1 VLIILAIPSLCSFN
15 SVAVKAA
22 NPNSSP
28 GPAGASSLGAHAALA
43 LCGFSAV
50 VGQIVLMRELIQV
63 FNGNE
68 IALGILLATWLLWTA
83 VGSALTSGAGLGR
96 NRPRLA
102 VAALECVLAAS
113 FPATIWALRD
123 AKAFFQ
129 TVPGELVGLAPM
141 LLTSLVCLSVFCA
154 ASGALFVAAA
164 RMAEAECWLSA
175 RAAASSAYL
184 LEAAGSA
191 LGGILAS
198 VVLVRFCEAFQIAA
212 IMGLLNLCVAAALA
226 LRLRRV
232 QVAAL
237 ACAAA
242 LAAIPLLQWVAPR
255 WDAAA
260 RSRLWRGFN
269 VVGARESIYG
279 NLTVT
284 ETGASETGTIRSLY
298 ENGSILANA
307 PDPAA
312 AEEAIDYALLEHAAP
327 TRVLLIGG
335 GVNGSVA
342 EALKHPTIASLD
354 YVELDPALIAMA
366 RQFFPV
372 QTAVFDS
379 DPRVHL
385 HLVDG
390 RRFLAGTVEKFD
402 VIIVDVPDPQT
413 AQLNRFYTVE
423 FFRLAR
429 AHLLP
434 QGLLAIEL
442 RSAEETISPDLAEF
456 LRSIRRTLS
465 DVFPYQ
471 AAIPGEMIHFF
482 GAMQPDVLTRDPQ
495 VLVARLRER
504 RLATQYVSQYFIP
517 YRMMPDRMEQVETEL
532 TPVASTPVNRDFAP
546 IAYEFDV
553 VLWGA
558 QFRSG
563 YAAWFRAAEHVRF
576 GQVAGALAIV
586 LLIGMGL
593 LAFLPGRERR
603 QKASAGACVAATG
616 FTLMALQIFLLL
628 GFQAVY
634 GYVYAELAIL
644 IGLFMAGIALG
655 SWLAIRSNNSSDA
668 GAEHRWRLTEAQLLL
683 ALAAPALL
691 IVVSLIGSFASTA
704 ATWIAAQVIFPALA
718 ALAGMLGG
726 YQFVVAA
733 GIFLRGR
740 GERSGLGVLYAIDL
754 LGGCVGALALSTFL
768 IPVFGFWRTAWL
780 AVAINAAA
788 VLLAAR
794 MNLVTKAVQL

>member
-1 VLIILAIPSLCSFN
+1 MLVILAIPSLCSFN
-15 SVAVKAA
+15 SLAVKTA

-28 GPAGASSLGAHAALA
+28 GPAAASSLGAPAALA
-43 LCGFSAV
+43 FCGFSAV

-68 IALGILLATWLLWTA
+68 IALGILLATWLFWTA
-83 VGSALTSGAGLGR
+83 VGSAVSGGAGLGR
-96 NRPRLA
+96 NRPRRA
-102 VAALECVLAAS
+102 VAVLECVLAAS
-113 FPATIWALRD
+113 FPVTIWALRD

-129 TVPGELVGLAPM
+129 TVPGELVGLVPM

-164 RMAEAECWLSA
+164 RMAEAECSLSA

-198 VVLVRFCEAFQIAA
+198 IVLVRFCEASQIAA
-212 IMGLLNLCVAAALA
+212 IMVLLNLCVAVALA
-226 LRLRRV
+226 LRLRRA
-232 QVAAL
+232 QVALL
-237 ACAAA
+237 AAAAA
-242 LAAIPLLQWVAPR
+242 LAAIPLLLWVAPR
-255 WDAAA
+255 WDEAA
-260 RSRLWRGFN
+260 RARLWRGFN
-269 VVGARESIYG
+269 LVGAHESIYG

-298 ENGSILANA
+298 ENGTILANA

-312 AEEAIDYALLEHAAP
+312 AEEAVDYALLEHAAP
-327 TRVLLIGG
+327 RRVLLIGG
-335 GVNGSVA
+335 GINGAVV
-342 EALKHPTIASLD
+342 EALKDPTIASLD

-366 RQFFPV
+366 RQFFPA

-385 HLVDG
+385 HLADG
-390 RRFLAGTVEKFD
+390 RRFLTETNGNFD
-402 VIIVDVPDPQT
+402 VIVVDVPDPQT

-429 AHLLP
+429 AHLQP

-442 RSAEETISPDLAEF
+442 RSSEETISPDLAEF
-456 LRSIRRTLS
+456 LRSIRRTLGE
-465 DVFPYQ
+465 VFPYQ
-471 AAIPGEMIHFF
+471 AAIPGGIIHFF
-482 GAMQPDVLTRDPQ
+482 GAMQPNVLTSDPL
-495 VLVARLRER
+495 VLVARLRSR
-504 RLATQYVSQYFIP
+504 RLATHYVREYFIP
-517 YRMMPDRMEQVETEL
+517 YRMMPDRMEQVATDL
-532 TPVASTPVNRDFAP
+532 APTATTPVNRDFAP
-546 IAYEFDV
+546 VAYEFDV
-553 VLWGA
+553 VLWSA

-563 YAAWFRAAEHVRF
+563 YAAWFRAAEHVKF

-586 LLIGMGL
+586 LLTGVGL
-593 LAFLPGRERR
+593 LAFLPGREWR

-644 IGLFMAGIALG
+644 IGLFMAGIAMG
-655 SWLAIRSNNSSDA
+655 SWLAMHRNNSSDA
-668 GAEHRWRLTEAQLLL
+668 GTDRRWRLTETQLLL

-691 IVVSLIGSFASTA
+691 IVVSLIGSLASPA
-704 ATWIAAQVIFPALA
+704 ASWIAAQVIFPALA
-718 ALAGMLGG
+718 ALAGMLGW

-740 GERSGLGVLYAIDL
+740 GDRSELGVLYAVDL

-768 IPVFGFWRTAWL
+768 IPLFGFWRTAWL
-780 AVAINAAA
+780 AVAINVAA

-794 MNLVTKAVQL
+794 ANLATKTVQS

>member
-1 VLIILAIPSLCSFN
+1 MPAILAIPWLCSFN
-15 SVAVKAA
+15 FVAVKSA
-22 NPNSSP
+22 NPDSSP
-28 GPAGASSLGAHAALA
+28 RSAGASWAGAHAALT

-50 VGQIVLMRELIQV
+50 VGQVVLMRELIQV

-83 VGSALTSGAGLGR
+83 AGSALTSGAGLGR
-96 NRPRLA
+96 NRQHQA
-102 VAALECVLAAS
+102 VAALECVLAVS
-113 FPATIWALRD
+113 FPATIWALRN
-123 AKAFFQ
+123 ARAFFQ
-129 TVPGELVGLAPM
+129 TVPGELVGLVPM

-164 RMAEAECWLSA
+164 RMAEVECSLSA

-184 LEAAGSA
+184 LEALGSA

-198 VVLVRFCEAFQIAA
+198 IVLVRFCEAFQIAA
-212 IMGLLNLCVAAALA
+212 IVGLLNLCMAAALV
-226 LRLRRV
+226 LRMRRA
-232 QVAAL
+232 QVVVL
-237 ACAAA
+237 ATVAI
-242 LAAIPLLQWVAPR
+242 LAAIPLLGWVAPH

-260 RSRLWRGFN
+260 RVRLWRSFN
-269 VVGARESIYG
+269 VVGTRETIYG

-284 ETGASETGTIRSLY
+284 ETGEDNSGTIRSLY

-312 AEEAIDYALLEHAAP
+312 AEEAVDYALLEHVAP
-327 TRVLLIGG
+327 RRVLLIGG
-335 GVNGSVA
+335 GINGAIV
-342 EALKHPTIASLD
+342 EALKDPTIESLD

-366 RQFFPV
+366 RQFFPA
-372 QTAVFDS
+372 QTAVLDS

-390 RRFLAGTVEKFD
+390 RRFLAETVQKFD

-429 AHLLP
+429 AHLERD
-434 QGLLAIEL
+434 GLLALEL
-442 RSAEETISPDLAEF
+442 RSSEETISPDLADF
-456 LRSIRRTLS
+456 LRSIRRTLN
-465 DVFPYQ
+465 DAFLYQ
-471 AAIPGEMIHFF
+471 AAIPGEIIHFF
-482 GAMQPDVLTRDPQ
+482 GAMQPGALTSDPQ

-504 RLATQYVSQYFIP
+504 KLHTLYVSEYFIP
-517 YRMMPDRMEQVETEL
+517 YRMMPDRMEQVAKDLAPTA
-532 TPVASTPVNRDFAP
+532 TTPVNHDFAP
-546 IAYEFDV
+546 VAYEFDV
-553 VLWGA
+553 VLWSA
-558 QFRSG
+558 QFRSS

-576 GQVAGALAIV
+576 GQVAGALASV
-586 LLIGMGL
+586 LLLGAG

-603 QKASAGACVAATG
+603 QKASAGACVAAMG

-644 IGLFMAGIALG
+644 IGLFMAGISLG
-655 SWLAIRSNNSSDA
+655 SWLAMRGNHPSDT
-668 GAEHRWRLTEAQLLL
+668 GAEHRWRLMEAQLLL
-683 ALAAPALL
+683 ALAAPVLL
-691 IVVSLIGSFASTA
+691 IAVSLIASFASAA

-740 GERSGLGVLYAIDL
+740 SERSGAGVLYAIDL

-768 IPVFGFWRTAWL
+768 IPLFGFWRTAWV
-780 AVAINAAA
+780 AVAINLAAA
-788 VLLAAR
+788 LLAAR
-794 MNLVTKAVQL
+794 VNLATKAVQR